1 MEMTLQVYL
10 TVLPMVFLAA
20 VVDSIC
26 GGGGLISLPSYTLA
40 GLNYDIASGTN
51 KFSAMFGTLTA
62 TIRYFRDGKVMIKPA
77 LWASVLALPGSYIGT
92 RLAMMLGSEI
102 MTIVMLCCMPVVAI
116 TVLFRGKKETGP
128 KPMTRTRL
136 MLCGLSG
143 FAVGVYD
150 GFFGPGT
157 GTFLIILF
165 TWLGGMDMVTAS
177 GTAKPVNL
185 ASNVASLI
193 ARIMAGQVLF
203 SLAIPAMC
211 MSVAGGYIGAFLAV
225 RKGARF
231 VRYVMMGVLALLM
244 VKLITDM
251 LAG

>member
-1 MEMTLQVYL
+1 MELTFQVYL

-92 RLAMMLGSEI
+92 RLAMLLGSEI
-102 MTIVMLCCMPVVAI
+102 MTIVMLCCMPIVAI
-116 TVLFRGKKETGP
+116 AVLFRGKKETAP
-128 KPMTRTRL
+128 KPMTRARL

-150 GFFGPGT
+150 GFFGPGP